1 MEKKSSFKSIRQQTY
16 EKEEKFLSPYAT
28 KSSVTKGREKAEE
41 ACYFR
46 TDFQRDRDRIIYSN
60 SFKRLKNK
68 TQVFFAPEG
77 DHYITRL
84 THTLDVSQIA
94 RSLARSLGLNEDLA
108 EAIALGHDLGH
119 TPFGHAGER
128 FLDKQ
133 LAEHTGR
140 RFAHNIHSVRV
151 LDTLFPLN
159 VSLQTLNGIA
169 AHNGELELRE
179 YRPVELTSF
188 AEFDVQIERCYQDA
202 EYVKK
207 LVPSTLEGCVMRIS
221 DIIAYLGKDRHDAE
235 NNKLLSADD
244 FEDSGIGKINAEIV
258 NNLMVNILEHSYGQP
273 FIKMDEKHFT
283 ALKKAKADNYQT
295 IYGNEQVKSYES
307 VLEIMTAELYEK
319 LLVDLKNGN
328 TSSPVFTHH
337 IAYLNK
343 PYYKQRRLIPYEETE
358 YNQIVVDYI
367 ASMTDDYFVDL
378 HKYLFPDSKHRIVYK
393 GYFD

>member
-1 MEKKSSFKSIRQQTY
+1 
-16 EKEEKFLSPYAT
+16 
-28 KSSVTKGREKAEE
+28 
-41 ACYFR
+41 
-46 TDFQRDRDRIIYSN
+46 
-60 SFKRLKNK
+60 
-68 TQVFFAPEG
+68 
-77 DHYITRL
+77 
-84 THTLDVSQIA
+84 
-94 RSLARSLGLNEDLA
+94 
-108 EAIALGHDLGH
+108 
-119 TPFGHAGER
+119 
-128 FLDKQ
+128 
-133 LAEHTGR
+133 
-140 RFAHNIHSVRV
+140 
-151 LDTLFPLN
+151 
-159 VSLQTLNGIA
+159 
-169 AHNGELELRE
+169 
-179 YRPVELTSF
+179 
-188 AEFDVQIERCYQDA
+188 
-202 EYVKK
+202 
-207 LVPSTLEGCVMRIS
+207 MRIS